1 MYNEFCG
8 NHSHLK
14 GVITLTQ
21 TFSSLLVNNQEDQFS
36 VSIQNLSLQD
46 LPEGE
51 VLIRV
56 HYSGV
61 NYKDSLATI
70 PDGNIVKTYPFVP
83 GIDLAGV
90 VVSSSDSRFKE
101 GDEVIA
107 TSYEIG
113 VSHFGGYSEYARIPA
128 QWIVPLPK
136 GLTLKEAMIIG
147 TAGFTAALSVHR
159 LLENHVSPEKGKV
172 LVTGATGGVGSLA
185 VSILSTLGFNV
196 EASTGKESEHEYL
209 KKLGATSIIPREDVF
224 DGKIRALSKQKW
236 AAAVDPVGG
245 EPLASLL
252 SQIQYG
258 GSVAVSGLTAGTKLP
273 TTVFPFIL
281 RGVNLLG
288 IDSVYCP
295 IDIRVN
301 IWNRLASDFKPAN
314 LEELIQQEVTLQK
327 LPDVLPTLLKGEA
340 RGRNIVKLV

>member
-1 MYNEFCG
+1 M
-8 NHSHLK
+8 
-14 GVITLTQ
+14 TQ
-21 TFSSLLVNNQEDQFS
+21 TFTALVVNKQEDQFS
-36 VSIQNLSLQD
+36 VDIQKLSLQD

-61 NYKDSLATI
+61 NYKDSLASI
-70 PDGNIVKTYPFVP
+70 PNGNIVNTYPFVP

-113 VSHFGGYSEYARIPA
+113 VSHFGGYSEYAQIPA
-128 QWIVPLPK
+128 QWVVPLPK
-136 GLTLKEAMIIG
+136 GLSLKEAMIIG
-147 TAGFTAALSVHR
+147 TAGFTAALSIHR
-159 LLENHVSPEKGKV
+159 LLENHATPEKGKV
-172 LVTGATGGVGSLA
+172 LVTGATGGVGSFA
-185 VSILSTLGFNV
+185 ISILSTLGFTV

-209 KKLGATSIIPREDVF
+209 TQLGASSIVPREDVF
-224 DGKIRALSKQKW
+224 NGKIRALGKQKW

-258 GSVAVSGLTAGTKLP
+258 GSVAASGLTAGTKLP

-281 RGVNLLG
+281 RGINLLG

-295 IDIRVN
+295 METRLN

-314 LEELIQQEVTLQK
+314 LEDFIQREVTLQQ
-327 LPDVLPTLLKGEA
+327 LPEVLPTLLKGEA
-340 RGRNIVKLV
+340 RGRNIVKLI

>member
-1 MYNEFCG
+1 MEQQFNALIVNKQEEQFTVEIKQ
-8 NHSHLK
+8 LK
-14 GVITLTQ
+14 LT
-21 TFSSLLVNNQEDQFS
+21 
-36 VSIQNLSLQD
+36 D
-46 LPEGE
+46 LPNGE

-56 HYSGV
+56 HYSSV
-61 NYKDSLATI
+61 NYKDSLVSI
-70 PDGNIVKTYPFVP
+70 PNGNIVNTYPFVP

-90 VVSSSDSRFKE
+90 VVSSEDARFRA

-113 VSHFGGYSEYARIPA
+113 VTHFGGYSEYARIPA
-128 QWIVPLPK
+128 QWIVPVPK

-147 TAGFTAALSVHR
+147 TAGFTAALSVWH
-159 LLENHVSPEKGKV
+159 LQENNSSPEKGKV
-172 LVTGATGGVGSLA
+172 LVTGATGGVGSFA

-196 EASTGKESEHEYL
+196 EASTGKESEQAYL
-209 KKLGATSIIPREDVF
+209 KKIGANTIVSREEVY
-224 DGKIRALSKQKW
+224 DGKIRALGKQKW

-258 GSVAVSGLTAGTKLP
+258 GSVAVSGLTGGTKIP

-288 IDSVYCP
+288 IDSVNCP
-295 IDIRVN
+295 METRLK
-301 IWNRLASDFKPAN
+301 IWNRLATDFKPKK
-314 LEELIQQEVTLQK
+314 LEELIQQEVTLEQ
-327 LPDVLPTLLKGEA
+327 LPDVLPTLLKGQA
-340 RGRNIVKLV
+340 RGRILVKL

>member
-1 MYNEFCG
+1 MAKFNA
-8 NHSHLK
+8 
-14 GVITLTQ
+14 
-21 TFSSLLVNNQEDQFS
+21 LVVNKEDEQFS
-36 VSIQNLSLQD
+36 VNVRELSIDD

-51 VLIRV
+51 VLIKV
-56 HYSGV
+56 KYSGV

-70 PDGNIVKTYPFVP
+70 PNGNIVRTYPFVP

-90 VVSSSDSRFKE
+90 VMSSDDSRFKE

-113 VSHFGGYSEYARIPA
+113 VSHYGGYSEYARIPA
-128 QWIVPLPK
+128 KWIVPLPE
-136 GLTLKEAMIIG
+136 GLSLKEAMVMG
-147 TAGFTAALSVHR
+147 TAGFTAALSVQR
-159 LLENHVSPEKGKV
+159 LLESGVTPESGKA
-172 LVTGATGGVGSLA
+172 LVTGATGGVGSFA
-185 VSILSTLGFNV
+185 VSILANLGFTV
-196 EASTGKESEHEYL
+196 EGSTGKESEADFLTE
-209 KKLGATSIIPREDVF
+209 LGASAIISRDEVF
-224 DGKIRALSKQKW
+224 DGKIRALGKQKW

-273 TTVFPFIL
+273 ATVFPFIL

-295 IDIRVN
+295 METRLSV
-301 IWNRLASDFKPAN
+301 WKRLATDFKPDN
-314 LEELIQQEVTLQK
+314 LDVFIQQEVTLQE
-327 LPDVLPTLLKGEA
+327 LPDFLSIPLEGKAKG
-340 RGRNIVKLV
+340 RILVKCES

>member
-1 MYNEFCG
+1 MIDRFKA
-8 NHSHLK
+8 L
-14 GVITLTQ
+14 V
-21 TFSSLLVNNQEDQFS
+21 VNNEDDFT
-36 VSIQNLSLQD
+36 VKVNELTLKD
-46 LPEGE
+46 LPDGD
-51 VLIRV
+51 VLIKV
-56 HYSGV
+56 SYSSI

-70 PDGNIVKTYPFVP
+70 PNGNIVNTYPFVP
-83 GIDLAGV
+83 GIDLAGI
-90 VVSSSDSRFKE
+90 VVSSNDSRFQE

-128 QWIVPLPK
+128 NWIVRLPK

-147 TAGFTAALSVHR
+147 TAGFTAALSVLR
-159 LLENHVSPEKGKV
+159 LEENSVSPEKGKV
-172 LVTGATGGVGSLA
+172 LVTGATGGVGSFA
-185 VSILSTLGFNV
+185 ISILSTLGYQV
-196 EASTGKESEHEYL
+196 EASTGKESEQEFL
-209 KKLGATSIIPREDVF
+209 RSLGATSIVSREEVY
-224 DGKIRALSKQKW
+224 DGKIRALGKQKW

-281 RGVNLLG
+281 RGINLLG

-295 IDIRVN
+295 METRLKVWD
-301 IWNRLASDFKPAN
+301 RLASDFKPEN
-314 LEELIQQEVTLQK
+314 LEKFIQQEVTLQQ
-327 LPDVLPTLLKGEA
+327 LPEVLPTLLKGQA
-340 RGRNIVKLV
+340 KGRTLVKL